1 MKTAHGACILA
12 RATRVKGQDGPSTR
26 ATFAWRRARQPPSSC
41 ALVPYL
47 QIHAAVVLWGFTAI
61 LGKAIQLP
69 ALPLVWWRML
79 LVSVCLALWPPV
91 WRELRR
97 MRPRLVLSYAGIG
110 VILGL
115 HWLTFYTA
123 IKWSNASV
131 GATCIATGPVFLA
144 FVEPWIRRRGFAS
157 RELWIGLLGIAGVAL
172 VVDGAPS
179 GMGPGIAIGILS
191 ALIVTFFGVFN
202 KQLID
207 AASAVTVLFIEITA
221 GTLFLSLFIPF
232 SATWPWPETADLGML
247 FALSFGCTLVP
258 MQLSLRALRHLSTFS
273 VQLSVNLE
281 PVYAVVL
288 GALLFGEH
296 LTLGFEFYLGV
307 LVLLAAVL
315 GDIPRRA
322 VQGAKAVPVN

>member
-1 MKTAHGACILA
+1 LA
-12 RATRVKGQDGPSTR
+12 
-26 ATFAWRRARQPPSSC
+26 
-41 ALVPYL
+41 PYL

-61 LGKAIQLP
+61 LGKAISLS

-79 LVSVCLALWPPV
+79 LVSLSLALWPPI
-91 WRELRR
+91 WRELRT
-97 MRPRLVLSYAGIG
+97 MPRRLLLSYAGIG

-115 HWLTFYTA
+115 HWLTFYSA

-144 FVEPWIRRRGFAS
+144 FVEPWLGGRGFAR
-157 RELWIGLLGIAGVAL
+157 RELWIGLLGIAGVGL
-172 VVDGAPS
+172 VVDGAPI
-179 GMGPGIAIGILS
+179 GMGAGIAIGILS
-191 ALIVTFFGVFN
+191 ALIVTFFGIFN

-232 SATWPWPETADLGML
+232 APAWPMPPTEDLGML
-247 FALSFGCTLVP
+247 LALSLGCTLVP
-258 MQLSLRALRHLSTFS
+258 MQLSLRALRRLSTFT

-281 PVYAVVL
+281 PVYAVLL

-296 LTLGFEFYLGV
+296 HAHGPEFYGGV
-307 LVLLAAVL
+307 GLLLCAVL
-315 GDIPRRA
+315 GDLPRRRQSAKVVA
-322 VQGAKAVPVN
+322 VS

>member
-1 MKTAHGACILA
+1 
-12 RATRVKGQDGPSTR
+12 
-26 ATFAWRRARQPPSSC
+26 
-41 ALVPYL
+41 
-47 QIHAAVVLWGFTAI
+47 VVLWGFTAI
-61 LGKAIQLP
+61 LGKAISLP

-79 LVSVCLALWPPV
+79 LVSLGLALWPPV
-91 WRELRR
+91 WRELQT
-97 MRPRLVLSYAGIG
+97 MPRKLVLSYAGIG

-144 FVEPWIRRRGFAS
+144 FVEPWLRRRGFALK
-157 RELWIGLLGIAGVAL
+157 ELWIGLLGIAGVAL

-191 ALIVTFFGVFN
+191 ALIVTFFGIFN

-207 AASAVTVLFIEITA
+207 AASAVTVLFVEITA
-221 GTLFLSLFIPF
+221 GTLFLSIFIPF
-232 SATWPWPETADLGML
+232 APDWPMPPTTDLWLL

-258 MQLSLRALRHLSTFS
+258 MQLSLRALRRLSAFT

-281 PVYAVVL
+281 PVYAVLL

-296 LTLGFEFYLGV
+296 QALGVEFYLGV
-307 LVLLAAVL
+307 GILLCAVL
-315 GDIPRRA
+315 GDLPRRP
-322 VQGAKAVPVN
+322 QGAKVVPVS

>member
-1 MKTAHGACILA
+1 M
-12 RATRVKGQDGPSTR
+12 
-26 ATFAWRRARQPPSSC
+26 
-41 ALVPYL
+41 PYL

-61 LGKAIQLP
+61 LGKAIELP

-79 LVSVCLALWPPV
+79 LVSLCLALWPPV

-97 MRPRLVLSYAGIG
+97 MPRLLILSYAGIG

-115 HWLTFYTA
+115 HWLTFYSA

-144 FVEPWIRRRGFAS
+144 FVEPWIRRRGFS
-157 RELWIGLLGIAGVAL
+157 VRELWIGLLGMVGVAL

-179 GMGPGIAIGILS
+179 GMGAGIAVGILS

-207 AASAVTVLFIEITA
+207 GASAVTVLFIEITA
-221 GTLFLSLFIPF
+221 GTLFLSLFIPW
-232 SATWPWPETADLGML
+232 SAAWPWPETKDLWML
-247 FALSFGCTLVP
+247 FALSFGCTLIP

-281 PVYAVVL
+281 PIYAVLL

-296 LTLGFEFYLGV
+296 LTLGPEFYLGV
-307 LVLLAAVL
+307 GVLLMAVL
-315 GDIPRRA
+315 GDLPRRA
-322 VQGAKAVPVN
+322 SQGAKTAPVS